1 MKTLEGFISIFV
13 LIYKGWTGGED
24 DSPYGEWLKDNGYE
38 L

>member
-1 MKTLEGFISIFV
+1 METLNGFFEIFRFFRNV
-13 LIYKGWTGGED
+13 WTGED